1 MADAIKGTR
10 QAVDTRPTGVASDL
24 AGSRELRQ
32 GLRRRDRARFWTGW
46 SARTKIFAIVVVLI
60 AISAVASTFV
70 IRQLLLIR
78 LNDRLRDAGQQEVL
92 ELDQL
97 LAVGRDPLTGQP
109 FDTPGALFDAYLARN
124 VPSQEEA
131 LLTFV
136 DGNFYRSAMGRFPLD
151 RLPDEILD
159 HWEVLSSRSPGEGES
174 VVGTFVTEL
183 GTAHYRIRRV
193 VLGET
198 AGIFVVA
205 ILPAAELEEI
215 GELQTYGAGAT
226 LVVLLVASAIAW
238 LIAGRVLAPVRLLT
252 ETARSISE
260 SALTRRVE
268 VRGSGEAA
276 DMARS
281 FNSMLDRFEAILRRQ
296 REFVRSAGHEL
307 RDPLTICRG
316 HLELLGDD
324 PEERRVTIALVMDE
338 VERMGRIVDDLQVLA
353 ESEQPD
359 FLRSEW
365 IDAQL
370 FAHELI
376 AKAGALNSRNW
387 VLDNAPEGTFFA
399 DRQRLTEALM
409 NLAQN
414 AVRHTAPEE
423 TVAVGVSLSEH
434 DAHLW
439 VRDTGSGI
447 LVSDQARIFDRFVRG
462 KDAHLRYRGG
472 GLGLAIVKAIAEAHG
487 GGVELESRIREGS
500 TFTIVVPRQP
510 SEGVP
515 SD

>member
-1 MADAIKGTR
+1 MADTIKGTR
-10 QAVDTRPTGVASDL
+10 QAIDTRPPRVAPDF
-24 AGSRELRQ
+24 AGSREPREGLGQ
-32 GLRRRDRARFWTGW
+32 GGRARFWTGW
-46 SARTKIFAIVVVLI
+46 SARTKIFASVVVLL

-92 ELDQL
+92 ELDRL
-97 LAVGRDPLTGQP
+97 LAVGRDPVTGQP
-109 FDTPGALFDAYLARN
+109 FDSARALFDAYLARN

-136 DGNFYRSAMGRFPLD
+136 DGTFHRSAMGRFPLD
-151 RLPDEILD
+151 RLPDEIVNQ
-159 HWEVLSSRSPGEGES
+159 WGALSSRSPGEAKR
-174 VVGTFVTEL
+174 VIGTFETEL
-183 GTAHYRIRRV
+183 GTAHYRVRRV
-193 VLGET
+193 VLGES
-198 AGIFVVA
+198 AGVFVVA
-205 ILPAAELEEI
+205 ILPAIELQEI
-215 GELQTYGAGAT
+215 GELQTYGAAAT
-226 LVVLLVASAIAW
+226 LAVLLVASAIAW

-268 VRGSGEAA
+268 ARGTGDAA

-281 FNSMLDRFEAILRRQ
+281 FNSMLDRLETVLRKQ
-296 REFVRSAGHEL
+296 REFVRGAGHEL

-324 PEERRVTIALVMDE
+324 SEERHVTIPLVIDE
-338 VERMGRIVDDLQVLA
+338 LERMGRIVDDLQVLA
-353 ESEQPD
+353 ETEQPD

-376 AKAGALNSRNW
+376 AKASALDSRNW
-387 VLDNAPEGTFFA
+387 VLDNAPEGTFLA

-409 NLAQN
+409 NLAHN
-414 AVRHTAPEE
+414 AVRHTGAGN
-423 TVAVGVSLSEH
+423 TVALGISLSEN

-439 VRDTGSGI
+439 VRDIGSGI
-447 LVSDQARIFDRFVRG
+447 LVADQDRIFDRFVRG
-462 KDAHLRYRGG
+462 TDAHLRYRGG
-472 GLGLAIVKAIAEAHG
+472 GLGLAIVKVIAEAHG
-487 GGVELESRIREGS
+487 GRIELDSRIGEGS
-500 TFTIVVPRQP
+500 MFTIIIPRHL
-510 SEGVP
+510 SEGIAG
-515 SD
+515 D